1 MRRSLRRNLLRR
13 QFPSLLGAEVGSG
26 VGLASG
32 LGQFYR
38 CGARVCPTPMDP
50 PEYLS
55 RWGQQVH
62 CLRAIHYRKAGNN
75 GKWMS
80 SLPIRSTRIVTLA
93 PSNRRVP
100 GQVLDGRPAVCMH
113 LQGEGEGKLQALLRA
128 FIPWMDH
135 GHGATSPNGDRGQ
148 RMKLPFKKKAMGAP
162 PPHHHHLSSPHRTSP
177 LAHTSHHP
185 VTTTAP

>member
-1 MRRSLRRNLLRR
+1 MKCATVHATEPSPSAVSILRYI
-13 QFPSLLGAEVGSG
+13 PYLGRKWVCSG
-26 VGLASG
+26 VRLAG

-50 PEYLS
+50 PEHLS

-62 CLRAIHYRKAGNN
+62 CLRAIHYRKAGND

-80 SLPIRSTRIVTLA
+80 SLIRSTRIVTLA

-113 LQGEGEGKLQALLRA
+113 LQGEGKGRE
-128 FIPWMDH
+128 
-135 GHGATSPNGDRGQ
+135 
-148 RMKLPFKKKAMGAP
+148 AP
-162 PPHHHHLSSPHRTSP
+162 SSPAGRSMDWITV
-177 LAHTSHHP
+177 LQ
-185 VTTTAP
+185 VRNGK